1 MASLVTAGI
10 GYIVTVA
17 KSDIVSHPDW
27 VCVIITRYSHTVAL
41 GVVAVSSGVVY
52 VLVLLPT
59 LVHVVVGGVL
69 SCH

>member
-1 MASLVTAGI
+1 MRRVAALVTAGI

-41 GVVAVSSGVVY
+41 GAVAVSSGVV
-52 VLVLLPT
+52 
-59 LVHVVVGGVL
+59 
-69 SCH
+69 